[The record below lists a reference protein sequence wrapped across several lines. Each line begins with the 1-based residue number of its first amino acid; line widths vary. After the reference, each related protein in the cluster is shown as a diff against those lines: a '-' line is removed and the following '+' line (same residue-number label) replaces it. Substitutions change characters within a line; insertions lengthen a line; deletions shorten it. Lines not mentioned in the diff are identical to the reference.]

1 MQVRRD
7 SRRGVTF
14 TTSGQ
19 SGGSRGHGNLS
30 RVRRRILLALVI
42 VLCLAVLLAA
52 ALVTSLNAGPATL
65 LPLVATLLYMLVILA
80 MCFQAIFNI
89 RLNLFI
95 WEKPENAWLNHAPT
109 IYRDPYLTFT
119 IMLPARHEEGIFHAT
134 IQQVYDLNYPK
145 ELMQILA
152 ICRVDDPGTIAEAQA
167 KINALGD
174 PHVQLL
180 IFNDYPINK
189 PHALNLALQVAC
201 GDVVTIFDAED
212 QPHPDILNV
221 INTAMLNEKVDVVQS
236 GVQLMNHNTRWFCF
250 LNVLEYFFWFKSSMH
265 FFSRVG
271 MTPLGGNTVFVRRE
285 LMEQLGGWDE
295 TCLTEDADL
304 GIRLCLARAR
314 LRVIYDD
321 EFVTR
326 EETPYTIGQFIK
338 QRTRWN
344 QGFIQILLKR
354 EWLKLETFSQR
365 LLACYVLV
373 LPEIQAFFALMV
385 PVSLGMFLWVKLPLW
400 LAMFSFL
407 ALYCFAL
414 AIFVD
419 LAGLHEF
426 LKAHSREWSWR
437 EAFIL
442 VLAFFPYQW
451 LLAISSL
458 RAVWRAMRGT
468 TNWEKTVHILQAD
481 R

>member
-1 MQVRRD
+1 MRDHRREVQ
-7 SRRGVTF
+7 RW
-14 TTSGQ
+14 
-19 SGGSRGHGNLS
+19 
-30 RVRRRILLALVI
+30 IL
-42 VLCLAVLLAA
+42 
-52 ALVTSLNAGPATL
+52 
-65 LPLVATLLYMLVILA
+65 LVATGVLLLVIGLAGARAVSLGMSLVTLFWLAVTLLYVVVILV
-80 MCFQAIFNI
+80 MCLQAIFNI

-109 IYRDPYLTFT
+109 IYRDPCLTFT
-119 IMLPARHEEGIFHAT
+119 LMLPARHEEGIFHRT
-134 IQQVYDLNYPK
+134 IQKVYDLNYPK
-145 ELMQILA
+145 ELMQIIA

-167 KINALGD
+167 SINELGD
-174 PHVQLL
+174 PNVQLL

-189 PHALNLALQVAC
+189 PHGLNLALQVAR
-201 GDVVTIFDAED
+201 GDIVTIFDAED
-212 QPHPDILNV
+212 EPHPDILNV
-221 INTAMLNEKVDVVQS
+221 INTTMLDEEVDVVQS

-295 TCLTEDADL
+295 RCLTEDADL
-304 GIRLCLARAR
+304 GIRLCLAHAR

-326 EETPYTIGQFIK
+326 EETPYTISQFIK

-354 EWLKLETFSQR
+354 EWLKLDKLSQR
-365 LLACYVLV
+365 LLAFYVLV
-373 LPEIQAFFALMV
+373 LPEIQALFALLV
-385 PVSLGMFLWVKLPLW
+385 PVSLLMFALVKLPLW

-407 ALYCFAL
+407 ALYCFTLAL
-414 AIFVD
+414 FVD

-426 LKAHSREWSWR
+426 LKAHQRRWSWR

-442 VLAFFPYQW
+442 VVAFFPYQG
-451 LLAISSL
+451 LLALSSL
-458 RAVWRAMRGT
+458 RAIWRAMRGT
-468 TNWEKTVHILQAD
+468 TNWEKTMHVDQQ
-481 R
+481 RN